1 VAVAGGRSYRQ
12 VAAGDM
18 HSCGVTTDN
27 RAFCWGYNAE
37 GRLGDGT
44 TTDRLKPVAVAG
56 GLQFTRVGI
65 NRVSCGVTTT
75 GKGYCW
81 GPNNV
86 GQLGDG
92 TTTNRS
98 RPAAVS
104 GGLEFREISPG
115 SNAETDHVC
124 GLTTGGKVY
133 CWGENMFGQL
143 GDGTTENSSTPVP
156 IDDPA

>member
-1 VAVAGGRSYRQ
+1 
-12 VAAGDM
+12 
-18 HSCGVTTDN
+18 
-27 RAFCWGYNAE
+27 
-37 GRLGDGT
+37 
-44 TTDRLKPVAVAG
+44 
-56 GLQFTRVGI
+56 
-65 NRVSCGVTTT
+65 VTTT